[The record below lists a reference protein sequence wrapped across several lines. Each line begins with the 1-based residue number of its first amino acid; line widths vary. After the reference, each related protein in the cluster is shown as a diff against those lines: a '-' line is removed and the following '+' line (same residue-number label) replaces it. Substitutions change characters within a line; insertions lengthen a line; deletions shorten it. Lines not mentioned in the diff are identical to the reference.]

1 MILTH
6 LRFQNYKAFE
16 SEYNLE
22 IKPLTILIGPNSSG
36 KSVIARLPLLLERG
50 FSGQSSA
57 PLDLEFDSYDF
68 AGVFK
73 ELVYNH
79 SPRNNIRLGFS
90 FKDDLSEDWSVAA
103 NIQYFDEYH
112 IQIVESFE
120 LHKGNKRLFKARW
133 AGNDP
138 DSEPDRYAIDTFH
151 HDFRIEFSGMI
162 PSLIK
167 FLDGRTI
174 PKKMQTHLMGIVLS
188 GDHKPVYLQDYIRQK
203 FKVNYLGPFREKPRR
218 MYRFSGGR
226 PSDVGPGGSFAPQ
239 MLAQEASRKERKVLD
254 DLGQWFYKHLGKWKL
269 DVVKEGIGFSLV
281 MSNPENPNIQVN
293 LRDVGTGIAQVL
305 PMVVQR
311 MFDSVHGATG
321 GLEVVE
327 QPELHLH
334 PQSHGDL
341 ADLYVKASQKVD
353 SRFLIETHSEIF
365 LLRLRR
371 RIAEGT
377 LDPDNVIFYWIK
389 GESGKDKITPI
400 HINEKGETDT
410 WPTDVFSDAYKE
422 VTAIRRARKIKKGQ
436 EGVHAG

>member
-1 MILTH
+1 MIFTH

-50 FSGQSSA
+50 VSGQSSA

-79 SPRNNIRLGFS
+79 SPRNHIRLGFS
-90 FKDDLSEDWSVAA
+90 FTNDESEKWSMAV
-103 NIQYFDEYH
+103 NIQNFDEYH
-112 IQIVESFE
+112 LQIVEKFE
-120 LHKGNKRLFKARW
+120 LHKDKKPLFIAQW
-133 AGNDP
+133 IGNDP
-138 DSEPDRYAIDTFH
+138 NLEPRKYNISYGADKLERKVP
-151 HDFRIEFSGMI
+151 IEFKGLLPFWDQNMVSNEDET
-162 PSLIK
+162 K
-167 FLDGRTI
+167 
-174 PKKMQTHLMGIVLS
+174 LS
-188 GDHKPVYLQDYIRQK
+188 KIFKNLLYQK
-203 FKVNYLGPFREKPRR
+203 IKVNYLGPFRDKPRR

-226 PSDVGPGGSFAPQ
+226 PSDVGPGGSQAPQ
-239 MLAQEASRKERKVLD
+239 MLARAASLKERKVLD
-254 DLGQWFYKHLGKWKL
+254 DLGEWFYAHLGGWKI

-281 MSNPENPNIQVN
+281 LYNPENPTMRVN

-305 PMVVQR
+305 PMIAQR

-334 PQSHGDL
+334 PQTHGDL

-371 RIAEGT
+371 RIAEGK

-389 GESGKDKITPI
+389 GKNGKDKITPI
-400 HINEKGETDT
+400 HIDENGETDT

-422 VTAIRRARKIKKGQ
+422 ITAIRRARRIRKNQ
-436 EGVHAG
+436 EGWHAG

>member
-22 IKPLTILIGPNSSG
+22 IKPLTVLIGPNSSG

-57 PLDLEFDSYDF
+57 PIDLEFDSYDF

-90 FKDDLSEDWSVAA
+90 FKDDISEDWSVAV
-103 NIQYFDEYH
+103 NVQYFDEYH
-112 IQIVESFE
+112 LQIVEKFE
-120 LHKGNKRLFKARW
+120 LHKDKKLLFIAQW
-133 AGNDP
+133 IGNDP
-138 DSEPDRYAIDTFH
+138 NLEPRKYRISYGADNLKRKLP
-151 HDFRIEFSGMI
+151 IEFKGLL
-162 PSLIK
+162 P
-167 FLDGRTI
+167 FWD
-174 PKKMQTHLMGIVLS
+174 QNIVSNEDETKLS
-188 GDHKPVYLQDYIRQK
+188 KIFKNLLYQK
-203 FKVNYLGPFREKPRR
+203 IKVNYLGPFRDKPKR

-269 DVVKEGIGFSLV
+269 DVIKEGIGFSLV
-281 MSNPENPNIQVN
+281 MFNPETPNIQVN

-305 PMVVQR
+305 PMVAQR
-311 MFDSVHGATG
+311 MFDSVHGAIG
-321 GLEVVE
+321 SLEIVE

-334 PQSHGDL
+334 PQTHGDL
-341 ADLYVKASQKVD
+341 ADLYVTASQKVD

-389 GESGKDKITPI
+389 GENGKDKITPI
-400 HINEKGETDT
+400 HINEKGETDI

-422 VTAIRRARKIKKGQ
+422 VTAIRRARRIKKG
-436 EGVHAG
+436 